1 MFAFGWSSCGRK
13 PEYPEETHLSDLV
26 TTWPS
31 HMPTPGIEP
40 RSQRWE
46 TSALT
51 LRQPN
56 SQDYLLCWIKLIMP
70 LFSFQADGKDEIW
83 FNFQKTKYMFD
94 PEVNTFVTLTFPVS
108 NTIATYLESKGLQ
121 EEEEIKQ
128 TENIYGK
135 NS

>member
-1 MFAFGWSSCGRK
+1 
-13 PEYPEETHLSDLV
+13 
-26 TTWPS
+26 
-31 HMPTPGIEP
+31 
-40 RSQRWE
+40 
-46 TSALT
+46 
-51 LRQPN
+51 
-56 SQDYLLCWIKLIMP
+56 MP